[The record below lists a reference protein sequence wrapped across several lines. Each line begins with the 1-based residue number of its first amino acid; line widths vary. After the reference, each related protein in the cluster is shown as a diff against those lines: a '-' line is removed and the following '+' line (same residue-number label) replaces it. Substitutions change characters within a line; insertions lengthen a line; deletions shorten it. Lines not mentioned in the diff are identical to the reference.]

1 MRSLLAN
8 SRHSKGSGLGQ
19 GIAHLF
25 FLQHLAELTL
35 IPTSR
40 GSRILLVSCVHQAQL
55 DHDRHS
61 LTFALASLVYSFKSF
76 ESLSDLESTLS
87 QSSEIAGDHNE
98 TIVGD
103 NWSSQRR
110 ANIVMHPKKDD
121 GRLL

>member
-8 SRHSKGSGLGQ
+8 SRHSNGSGLGQ
-19 GIAHLF
+19 GTAHLL
-25 FLQHLAELTL
+25 FLQHLAELAL

-61 LTFALASLVYSFKSF
+61 LTFALALLMYSSKGF

-87 QSSEIAGDHNE
+87 QSSKIAGDHIE
-98 TIVGD
+98 AIVGD
-103 NWSSQRR
+103 VWSSQRR
-110 ANIVMHPKKDD
+110 ANSVMHPKKDE